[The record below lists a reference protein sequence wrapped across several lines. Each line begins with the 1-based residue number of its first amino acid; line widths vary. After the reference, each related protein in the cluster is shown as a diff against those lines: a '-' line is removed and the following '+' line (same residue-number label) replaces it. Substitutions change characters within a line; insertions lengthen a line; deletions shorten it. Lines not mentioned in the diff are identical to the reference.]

1 MMPDDTKTREQLRD
15 VQEYRK
21 LVLLYE
27 AVDAEIDQL
36 IMTYGG
42 HSEDMPEADFERYRT
57 LAHRRDELQ
66 NDIRAT
72 EHRLLGD
79 NPVD

>member
-1 MMPDDTKTREQLRD
+1 MMPDDTKTRAQLRD
-15 VQEYRK
+15 VQDYRK

-27 AVDAEIDQL
+27 ALDAEIDQL

-42 HSEDMPEADFERYRT
+42 HSEDMPEADFERYRN
-57 LAHRRDELQ
+57 LAHKRDELQ

-72 EHRLLGD
+72 ERRLLGGD
-79 NPVD
+79 LAD

>member
-1 MMPDDTKTREQLRD
+1 MMADDTKTREQLRD

-27 AVDAEIDQL
+27 ALDAEIDKL

-42 HSEDMPEADFERYRT
+42 HSEDMPEADFERYRI
-57 LAHRRDELQ
+57 LARQRDELQ

-79 NPVD
+79 NSTD

>member
-1 MMPDDTKTREQLRD
+1 MQDDTKTRAQLRD

-27 AVDAEIDQL
+27 ALDAEIDKL

-42 HSEDMPEADFERYRT
+42 HSEDMPEADFDRYRS

-72 EHRLLGD
+72 EKRLLGD
-79 NPVD
+79 D